1 MKYHFSPMKI
11 QHSLIERYDDSY
23 LSKNVFIN
31 FLNLVKKKLS
41 SNIFSKRIGNGKMSA
56 SRNATE
62 EYQKFT
68 KIGTQYVFKVLH
80 TCIQLTDLMGPALMR
95 YWQNCMGGLPPHRKK
110 NISSINWVKLLW
122 KGLWTNKIMILSKKK
137 CQQKSLWGH
146 VRGYALLASKR
157 PRCSIW
163 KKSSPPAQ
171 KSSTL

>member
-11 QHSLIERYDDSY
+11 QHSLIERYDSY
-23 LSKNVFIN
+23 LSKNVFIH

-80 TCIQLTDLMGPALMR
+80 TCIQLTDLMGRDLKR
-95 YWQNCMGGLPPHRKK
+95 YWLNCMGGLPPHRKK
-110 NISSINWVKLLW
+110 NISSINWVKLLC
-122 KGLWTNKIMILSKKK
+122 KGLWT
-137 CQQKSLWGH
+137 
-146 VRGYALLASKR
+146 
-157 PRCSIW
+157 
-163 KKSSPPAQ
+163 KKSWFCPWTRSSISHFELSLVLQYSFSFFPFFSWFFSFFRPP
-171 KSSTL
+171 

>member
-11 QHSLIERYDDSY
+11 QHSLIERYDSH

-68 KIGTQYVFKVLH
+68 KTGTQYVFKVLH
-80 TCIQLTDLMGPALMR
+80 TCIQLTDLMGRDLMR
-95 YWQNCMGGLPPHRKK
+95 Y
-110 NISSINWVKLLW
+110 
-122 KGLWTNKIMILSKKK
+122 
-137 CQQKSLWGH
+137 
-146 VRGYALLASKR
+146 
-157 PRCSIW
+157 
-163 KKSSPPAQ
+163 
-171 KSSTL
+171 